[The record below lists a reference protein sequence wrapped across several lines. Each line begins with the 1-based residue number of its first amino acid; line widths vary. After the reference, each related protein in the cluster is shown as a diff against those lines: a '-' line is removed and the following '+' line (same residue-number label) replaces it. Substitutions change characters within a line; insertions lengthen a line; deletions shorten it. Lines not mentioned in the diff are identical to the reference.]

1 MSARATRFE
10 VTVSWWETTSNGRV
24 FFATQPYRFDDLQRA
39 RASAQRQADGIAT
52 TNPAADEIEP
62 NVVRIEFIE
71 TDGTLRELFRNTDPV
86 AVAEVVPS

>member
-1 MSARATRFE
+1 MSERTTRFE
-10 VTVSWWETTSNGRV
+10 VTVSWWETTPNGRV
-24 FFATQPYRFDDLQRA
+24 FFATQPFRFDDA
-39 RASAQRQADGIAT
+39 GKAVASARRQAAAIAN

-86 AVAEVVPS
+86 AVTEVVPS